1 MFIVANTVNEKNDN
15 PYNEINFSADN
26 VIKAKMPPI
35 GRNFV
40 FDAFQISVLFF
51 PVHILFNA
59 WFYKDDNYN
68 IELVALLICSVMT
81 FFIMLSDSVKHAG
94 YKWLLSLP
102 FSLIWIMYIRA
113 SQFNIRILNWLIPE
127 FGEPNFGTLGLSA
140 ITLMIY
146 AFMTLFALGIGL
158 AMCDFV
164 SDIRSETV
172 YRFILTVKKICSIV
186 CVVIAAAILLLSI
199 GMPAY
204 VKTAYG

>member
-1 MFIVANTVNEKNDN
+1 MENMNEEKKYN
-15 PYNEINFSADN
+15 PYNEINFSEDN
-26 VIKAKMPPI
+26 AVKAKMPPI

-59 WFYKDDNYN
+59 LFYKVDNYN
-68 IELVALLICSVMT
+68 IEFVALLICSTLT

-127 FGEPNFGTLGLSA
+127 FGEPNFGSLGLAA
-140 ITLMIY
+140 ITLIIY
-146 AFMTLFALGIGL
+146 AFMTLIALGIGL
-158 AMCDFV
+158 GMSDFLAG
-164 SDIRSETV
+164 SSSETA
-172 YRFILTVKKICSIV
+172 YKIISFIKKICAVISIV
-186 CVVIAAAILLLSI
+186 LAFVFLLLGM
-199 GMPAY
+199 GMPQY
-204 VKTAYG
+204 VKVYG